1 MYNYNNYLDLRQ
13 FDLSKLNKVEQE
25 FLENLKLDWKE
36 DLGLYKFSDRINQE
50 DFLGLVRQ
58 FDNVREK
65 SILLKYMD
73 ERLLVEQGKLTQM
86 EVRRFFYEKEKVI
99 L

>member
-13 FDLSKLNKVEQE
+13 FDLSKLNQVEQE

-36 DLGLYKFSDRINQE
+36 DLGHYKFSDRINQE

-86 EVRRFFYEKEKVI
+86 EVRQFFYEKEKVI